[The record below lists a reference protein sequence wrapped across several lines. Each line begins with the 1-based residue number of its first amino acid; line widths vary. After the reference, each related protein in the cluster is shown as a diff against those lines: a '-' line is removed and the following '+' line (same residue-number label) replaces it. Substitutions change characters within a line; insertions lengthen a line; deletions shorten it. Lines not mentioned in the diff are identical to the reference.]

1 MINVP
6 NSNLDSFTRQMKW
19 LACPPQ
25 IDPSL
30 DRRSALMSAIRQI
43 SEREL
48 TQRQR
53 AAMNLCFFEGMSITE
68 AASVMNVNKSTV
80 SRHLS
85 AAKARIEQS
94 LRYSFFPLW
103 RES

>member
-1 MINVP
+1 MLSVP

-19 LACPPQ
+19 LACPPD

-30 DRRSALMSAIRQI
+30 DRRSAMLSAIRQI

-53 AAMNLCFFEGMSITE
+53 TAMNLCFFEGMSVTE
-68 AASVMNVNKSTV
+68 AASIMGLNKSTV
-80 SRHLS
+80 SRHLN
-85 AAKARIEQS
+85 AAKSRIEQA